1 MGAQTTSYADATD
14 LVVIGGGLAGLSAA
28 AVAGRAGRR
37 VTVLEKAGD
46 LGGRAAT
53 RELEGFAFNIG
64 PHALYASG
72 AAMRVFRELGIEP
85 RGKRPPTAGAH
96 AIRRGVKHAL
106 PGGFFSLLST
116 GLLTLPGKL
125 ELARLLS
132 RVQTLDPEPLRS
144 VPVADGLARLARRD
158 EVRELLAALFRVTTY
173 GNAPALQSTGA
184 SLAQMQSGL
193 RDGVLY
199 LDDGWT
205 QLVGALR
212 AAATAA
218 GARLETGARAER
230 VELSSE
236 GAVTGVRLAD
246 GRLLPCSAAVLAVAP
261 DEATAL
267 LGGAPHAAV
276 ARWAR
281 EAVPVQAA
289 CLDVALRRLPEPRST
304 FALGIDRPLYLS
316 VHSATA
322 RLAPEGG
329 ALIHVA
335 KYLEAGA
342 AADAAGDRRELE
354 GLLDL
359 VQPGWQNELVH
370 ARFLPHLVVSNA
382 VVTAAQGG
390 TAGRPGPEVPGA
402 RGLYVA
408 GDWVGPEGMLADAS
422 VASARRAVELC
433 LRDVPPLRVA
443 A

>member
-1 MGAQTTSYADATD
+1 MGAQSASFRDTSD
-14 LVVIGGGLAGLSAA
+14 LVVVGGGLAGLSAA

-53 RELEGFAFNIG
+53 RKIEGYAFNIG
-64 PHALYASG
+64 PHALYRGG
-72 AAMRVFRELGIEP
+72 AAMRVLRELGIEP
-85 RGKRPPTAGAH
+85 RGKRPPTSGSH
-96 AIRRGVKHAL
+96 AIRGGVKHAL

-125 ELARLLS
+125 EVARLLS
-132 RVQTLDPEPLRS
+132 RLPGLDPEPLRS
-144 VPVADGLARLARRD
+144 VPIADGLARLARRE
-158 EVRELLAALFRVTTY
+158 EVRELIAALFRVTTY
-173 GNAPALQSTGA
+173 GNAPTLQSTGA
-184 SLAQMQSGL
+184 SLEQMQSGL

-199 LDDGWT
+199 LDGGWT
-205 QLVGALR
+205 QLVEALR

-230 VELSSE
+230 VELSSD
-236 GAVTGVRLAD
+236 GAVSGVRLAD
-246 GRLLPCSAAVLAVAP
+246 GRLLPCSAALLAVAP
-261 DEATAL
+261 AEAAAL
-267 LGGAPHAAV
+267 LDGALHGAV
-276 ARWAR
+276 ARWAS
-281 EAVPVQAA
+281 EAAPVEAA

-316 VHSATA
+316 VHSASA

-342 AADAAGDRRELE
+342 GVDAAGDRRELE

-359 VQPGWQNELVH
+359 VQPGWQKELVH
-370 ARFLPHLVVSNA
+370 ARFLPHLTVSNA

-422 VASARRAVELC
+422 VASARRAIELC
-433 LRDVPPLRVA
+433 LRDVPPLRA
-443 A
+443 AA